1 LFIFEFRYHDQSEE
15 IPQWYFGYY
24 WYFDKN
30 PWVDA
35 LLWIFIVIPITI
47 FTYWLYEPV
56 LLQKYRLQFWAYV
69 REKCGCAKDEASDC
83 AKDEKSDEGGAKGE
97 QADEDDEGT
106 RDGARVSFG
115 LEDDVLEDLRGS
127 D

>member
-1 LFIFEFRYHDQSEE
+1 MSSFKRQLCTFEFRYHDQSEE

-56 LLQKYRLQFWAYV
+56 LLQKYRLQFWSYV
-69 REKCGCAKDEASDC
+69 KERCGCAKVEESDEDG
-83 AKDEKSDEGGAKGE
+83 AKDEQS
-97 QADEDDEGT
+97 DEDDEGT

-127 D
+127 N